1 MANLHIRDV
10 PDKLHKQLKKAA
22 KSQGRSL
29 NSYVINV
36 LKLSSEEHARR
47 QRMRKGRKEF
57 REFVKSLPYMGDSTP
72 LIREDREHGHD

>member
-1 MANLHIRDV
+1 MANLTIRDV
-10 PDKLHKQLKKAA
+10 PEKLHKQLKRTA

-29 NSYVINV
+29 NSYVIGV
-36 LKLSSEEHARR
+36 LKLSQEEHARR
-47 QRMRKGRKEF
+47 QRMREGLKEF

>member
-1 MANLHIRDV
+1 MANLTIKDV
-10 PDKLHKQLKKAA
+10 PDKLHRQLKKTA

-36 LKLSSEEHARR
+36 LKLSSVEHSRR

-57 REFVKSLPYMGDSTP
+57 REFVKSLPSRATA
-72 LIREDREHGHD
+72 RT